1 MAFYPHLVIPVLVSL
16 GLTWLIDKHLKKF
29 FFVFVFLYPVVSYSD
44 ENLASSKVFVE
55 KLGKQVVEKVSNTE
69 ITELERYNNF
79 KKLYLSSFDNYY
91 ISRFV
96 LGRYWKT
103 IDKGIQKKFVDSF
116 NNYIVATYAPKFKGW
131 EGTFKAVESLF
142 ENNYYNV
149 KMDILNKDG
158 PTLKMMWKMYLNKNK
173 EFKILDVNID
183 GVSMLVTQR
192 AEFLSVIK
200 NHPNGVNGLIDAMNK
215 KTDGS

>member
-1 MAFYPHLVIPVLVSL
+1 MN
-16 GLTWLIDKHLKKF
+16 TRRF
-29 FFVFVFLYPVVSYSD
+29 FFLFILLLPLSAISD
-44 ENLASSKVFVE
+44 ENIGKSKVFVE
-55 KLGKQVVEKVSNTE
+55 KLGKEVVEKVSNTD
-69 ITELERYNNF
+69 ISDIERYNNF
-79 KKLYLSSFDNYY
+79 KQLYLSSFDNYY

-103 IDKGIQKKFVDSF
+103 IDKGVQKKFVDSF

-131 EGTFKAVESLF
+131 EGTFKAVDSLL

-149 KMDILNKDG
+149 KMDILNEDG

-200 NHPNGVNGLIDAMNK
+200 NHPNGVVGLIDAMNK
-215 KTDGS
+215 KTSGS

>member
-1 MAFYPHLVIPVLVSL
+1 MLKRLLISL
-16 GLTWLIDKHLKKF
+16 
-29 FFVFVFLYPVVSYSD
+29 FFVVPTVINSD
-44 ENLASSKVFVE
+44 EISKSKVFVE
-55 KLGKQVVEKVSNTE
+55 NLGKEVVEKVSNLSISDATRHE
-69 ITELERYNNF
+69 NF
-79 KKLYLSSFDNYY
+79 KRLYLSTFDNYY

-103 IDKGIQKKFVDSF
+103 IDKNLQKQFVNSF
-116 NNYIVATYAPKFKGW
+116 NKYIVATYAPKFKGW
-131 EGTFKAVESLF
+131 EGTFKATDSLL

-149 KMDILNKDG
+149 KMDIVNKDG
-158 PTLKMMWKMYLNKNK
+158 PTLKMMWKMYRNNRG

-200 NHPNGVNGLIDAMNK
+200 NNPDGVKGLIIAMEEK
-215 KTDGS
+215 SGS

>member
-1 MAFYPHLVIPVLVSL
+1 M
-16 GLTWLIDKHLKKF
+16 HLKKF
-29 FFVFVFLYPVVSYSD
+29 FFVLVFLYPVVSYSD

>member
-1 MAFYPHLVIPVLVSL
+1 MHFKKLFLVLVLFYPAI
-16 GLTWLIDKHLKKF
+16 
-29 FFVFVFLYPVVSYSD
+29 SYSD
-44 ENLASSKVFVE
+44 ENIGKSKIFVE

-69 ITELERYNNF
+69 ITEQERYNNF
-79 KKLYLSSFDNYY
+79 KTLYLSSFDNYY

-103 IDKGIQKKFVDSF
+103 IDKGIQQQFVDSF

-158 PTLKMMWKMYLNKNK
+158 PTLKMMWKIYINKNE

-200 NHPNGVNGLIDAMNK
+200 NHPNGVKGLIDAMNK
-215 KTDGS
+215 KTAGS

>member
-1 MAFYPHLVIPVLVSL
+1 M
-16 GLTWLIDKHLKKF
+16 HLKKF
-29 FFVFVFLYPVVSYSD
+29 FFVLIFLYPVVSYSD

-103 IDKGIQKKFVDSF
+103 IDKGVQKKFVDSF

-215 KTDGS
+215 KTDDS

>member
-1 MAFYPHLVIPVLVSL
+1 M
-16 GLTWLIDKHLKKF
+16 HLKKF
-29 FFVFVFLYPVVSYSD
+29 FFVLIFLYPVVSYSD

-215 KTDGS
+215 KTDDS

>member
-1 MAFYPHLVIPVLVSL
+1 M
-16 GLTWLIDKHLKKF
+16 HLKKF
-29 FFVFVFLYPVVSYSD
+29 FFVLIFLYPLVSYSD

>member
-1 MAFYPHLVIPVLVSL
+1 M
-16 GLTWLIDKHLKKF
+16 HLKKF
-29 FFVFVFLYPVVSYSD
+29 FFALIFLYPLVSYSD
-44 ENLASSKVFVE
+44 ENLVSSKVFVE

>member
-1 MAFYPHLVIPVLVSL
+1 MHFKKLFLVLVLFYPVI
-16 GLTWLIDKHLKKF
+16 
-29 FFVFVFLYPVVSYSD
+29 SYSD
-44 ENLASSKVFVE
+44 ENIGKSKIFVE

-69 ITELERYNNF
+69 ITEQERYNNF
-79 KKLYLSSFDNYY
+79 KTLYLSSFDNYY

-103 IDKGIQKKFVDSF
+103 IDKGIQKQFVDSF

-149 KMDILNKDG
+149 KMDILNEDG
-158 PTLKMMWKMYLNKNK
+158 PTLKMMWKIYINKNE

-200 NHPNGVNGLIDAMNK
+200 NHPNGVKGLIDAMNK
-215 KTDGS
+215 KIAGS

>member
-1 MAFYPHLVIPVLVSL
+1 M
-16 GLTWLIDKHLKKF
+16 HLKKF
-29 FFVFVFLYPVVSYSD
+29 FFALIFLYPLVSYSD
-44 ENLASSKVFVE
+44 ENLVSSKVFVE
-55 KLGKQVVEKVSNTE
+55 KLGQQVVEKVSNTE

>member
-1 MAFYPHLVIPVLVSL
+1 M
-16 GLTWLIDKHLKKF
+16 LKR
-29 FFVFVFLYPVVSYSD
+29 FFVYILISFIASSTSADTLS
-44 ENLASSKVFVE
+44 SSKVFVE
-55 KLGKQVVEKVSNTE
+55 KLGKEVIEKVSNTLISDE
-69 ITELERYNNF
+69 ERHENF

-103 IDKGIQKKFVDSF
+103 IDKGARIKFVESF
-116 NNYIVATYAPKFKGW
+116 NKYIVDTYAPKFKGW
-131 EGTFKAVESLF
+131 EGTFKATDSLI

-149 KMDILNKDG
+149 KMDILNKEG
-158 PTLKMMWKMYLNKNK
+158 PTLKMIWKMYLNKNK

-183 GVSMLVTQR
+183 GISMLITQR

-200 NHPNGVNGLIDAMNK
+200 NNPNGVKGLIEALNK
-215 KTDGS
+215 KNSG

>member
-1 MAFYPHLVIPVLVSL
+1 M
-16 GLTWLIDKHLKKF
+16 HLKKF
-29 FFVFVFLYPVVSYSD
+29 FFVLICLYPLVSYSD
-44 ENLASSKVFVE
+44 ANLASSKVFVE

>member
-1 MAFYPHLVIPVLVSL
+1 MHF
-16 GLTWLIDKHLKKF
+16 KKF
-29 FFVFVFLYPVVSYSD
+29 FFVLVFLYPLISYSD

-103 IDKGIQKKFVDSF
+103 IDKGVQKKFVDSF

>member
-1 MAFYPHLVIPVLVSL
+1 MRFKKLFLVLILFYPVIS
-16 GLTWLIDKHLKKF
+16 H
-29 FFVFVFLYPVVSYSD
+29 SD
-44 ENLASSKVFVE
+44 ENIGKSKLFVE

-69 ITELERYNNF
+69 ITEQERYNNF
-79 KKLYLSSFDNYY
+79 KTLYIYSFDNYY

-103 IDKGIQKKFVDSF
+103 IDKGIQKQFVNSF

-158 PTLKMMWKMYLNKNK
+158 PTLKMMWKIYINKNE

-200 NHPNGVNGLIDAMNK
+200 NHPNGVKGLIDAMDK
-215 KTDGS
+215 KTAGS

>member
-1 MAFYPHLVIPVLVSL
+1 M
-16 GLTWLIDKHLKKF
+16 HLKKF
-29 FFVFVFLYPVVSYSD
+29 FFVLIFLYPLVSYSD

-215 KTDGS
+215 KTDDS

>member
-1 MAFYPHLVIPVLVSL
+1 MNIRS
-16 GLTWLIDKHLKKF
+16 F
-29 FFVFVFLYPVVSYSD
+29 FFSFILFIPLSAISD
-44 ENLASSKVFVE
+44 ENIDKSKVFLE
-55 KLGKQVVEKVSNTE
+55 KLGKQVVEKVSNTDISE
-69 ITELERYNNF
+69 IERYNNF
-79 KKLYLSSFDNYY
+79 KQLYLSSFDNYY

-103 IDKGIQKKFVDSF
+103 IDKGIQKQFVDSF
-116 NNYIVATYAPKFKGW
+116 NKYIVATYAPKFKGW
-131 EGTFKAVESLF
+131 EGTFKAVDSLL

-149 KMDILNKDG
+149 KMDILNEDG

-200 NHPNGVNGLIDAMNK
+200 NHPNGVVGLIDAMNK
-215 KTDGS
+215 KTSGS

>member
-1 MAFYPHLVIPVLVSL
+1 MFLKRFLPLIIFIIFP
-16 GLTWLIDKHLKKF
+16 LTT
-29 FFVFVFLYPVVSYSD
+29 SSD
-44 ENLASSKVFVE
+44 ENLSKSKVFLE
-55 KLGKQVVEKVSNTE
+55 KLGQEVIEKVSNID
-69 ITELERYNNF
+69 ITDSERQNNF

-91 ISRFV
+91 ISKFV

-103 IDKGIQKKFVDSF
+103 IDKQVQKKFVDSF

-131 EGTFKAVESLF
+131 EGTFKAVDSQI

-149 KMDILNKDG
+149 KMNVINKEG
-158 PTLKMMWKMYLNKNK
+158 PKMKMMWKLYINKNNK
-173 EFKILDVNID
+173 FKILDVNLE

-200 NHPNGVNGLIDAMNK
+200 NHPQGVFGLIDAMNK
-215 KTDGS
+215 RASAVGS

>member
-1 MAFYPHLVIPVLVSL
+1 M
-16 GLTWLIDKHLKKF
+16 HLKKF
-29 FFVFVFLYPVVSYSD
+29 FFVLFFLYPLVSYSD

>member
-1 MAFYPHLVIPVLVSL
+1 MNIRR
-16 GLTWLIDKHLKKF
+16 F
-29 FFVFVFLYPVVSYSD
+29 FFSFILLFPLSAISD
-44 ENLASSKVFVE
+44 ENIGKSKIFIE
-55 KLGKQVVEKVSNTE
+55 KLGKQVVEKVSNTDISE
-69 ITELERYNNF
+69 VERYNNF
-79 KKLYLSSFDNYY
+79 KQLYLSSFDNYY

-103 IDKGIQKKFVDSF
+103 IDKGIQKQFVDSF
-116 NNYIVATYAPKFKGW
+116 NKYIVATYAPKFKGW
-131 EGTFKAVESLF
+131 EGTFKAVDSLL

-149 KMDILNKDG
+149 KMDILNEDG

-200 NHPNGVNGLIDAMNK
+200 NHPNGVVGLIDAMNK
-215 KTDGS
+215 KTSGS

>member
-1 MAFYPHLVIPVLVSL
+1 MRFKKLFLVLILFYPVIS
-16 GLTWLIDKHLKKF
+16 H
-29 FFVFVFLYPVVSYSD
+29 SD
-44 ENLASSKVFVE
+44 ENIGKSKLFVE

-69 ITELERYNNF
+69 ITEQERYNNF
-79 KKLYLSSFDNYY
+79 KTLYLSSFDNYY

-103 IDKGIQKKFVDSF
+103 IDKGILKQFVDSF

-158 PTLKMMWKMYLNKNK
+158 PTLKMMWKIYINKNE

-200 NHPNGVNGLIDAMNK
+200 NHPNGVKGLIDAMDK
-215 KTDGS
+215 KTAGS

>member
-1 MAFYPHLVIPVLVSL
+1 MNFR
-16 GLTWLIDKHLKKF
+16 KF
-29 FFVFVFLYPVVSYSD
+29 FFSLLFLLPLTAISD
-44 ENLASSKVFVE
+44 ENLGNSKIFVE
-55 KLGKQVVEKVSNTE
+55 KLGKEVVEKVSNTD
-69 ITELERYNNF
+69 ITEIERYNNF
-79 KKLYLSSFDNYY
+79 KQLYLSSFDNYY

-103 IDKGIQKKFVDSF
+103 IDKAIQKQFVDSF

-131 EGTFKAVESLF
+131 EGTFKAVDSLL

-149 KMDILNKDG
+149 KMDILNEDG

-200 NHPNGVNGLIDAMNK
+200 NHPNGVIGLIDAMNK
-215 KTDGS
+215 KTSDL

>member
-1 MAFYPHLVIPVLVSL
+1 MRFKKLFLALILFYPVIS
-16 GLTWLIDKHLKKF
+16 H
-29 FFVFVFLYPVVSYSD
+29 SD
-44 ENLASSKVFVE
+44 ENIGKSKLFVE

-69 ITELERYNNF
+69 ITEQERYNNF
-79 KKLYLSSFDNYY
+79 KTLYLSSFDNYY

-103 IDKGIQKKFVDSF
+103 IDKGIQKQFVNSF

-158 PTLKMMWKMYLNKNK
+158 PTLKMMWKIYINKNE

-200 NHPNGVNGLIDAMNK
+200 NHPNGVKGLIDAMNK
-215 KTDGS
+215 KTAGS

>member
-1 MAFYPHLVIPVLVSL
+1 MYF
-16 GLTWLIDKHLKKF
+16 KKF
-29 FFVFVFLYPVVSYSD
+29 FFVLFFLYPFTTNSD
-44 ENLASSKVFVE
+44 DNIGKSKIFVE

-69 ITELERYNNF
+69 ITEQERYNNF
-79 KKLYLSSFDNYY
+79 KQLYLSSFDNYY

-103 IDKGIQKKFVDSF
+103 IDKVIQKQFVASF

-131 EGTFKAVESLF
+131 EGTFKAVDSLL

-149 KMDILNKDG
+149 KMDILIKDG

-200 NHPNGVNGLIDAMNK
+200 NHPNGVEGLIDAMNK
-215 KTDGS
+215 KVTGS

>member
-1 MAFYPHLVIPVLVSL
+1 M
-16 GLTWLIDKHLKKF
+16 KKS
-29 FFVFVFLYPVVSYSD
+29 PIQKSQ
-44 ENLASSKVFVE
+44 E
-55 KLGKQVVEKVSNTE
+55 Q
-69 ITELERYNNF
+69 ERHNNF
-79 KKLYLSSFDNYY
+79 KKLYLTSFDNYY

-103 IDKGIQKKFVDSF
+103 IDKGIQKQFVDSF

-158 PTLKMMWKMYLNKNK
+158 PTLKMMWKMYFDKNK
-173 EFKILDVNID
+173 EFKIL
-183 GVSMLVTQR
+183 R
-192 AEFLSVIK
+192 CK
-200 NHPNGVNGLIDAMNK
+200 Y
-215 KTDGS
+215 

>member
-1 MAFYPHLVIPVLVSL
+1 M
-16 GLTWLIDKHLKKF
+16 HLKKF
-29 FFVFVFLYPVVSYSD
+29 FFALIFLYPLVSHSD

-103 IDKGIQKKFVDSF
+103 IDKGVQKKFVDSF

>member
-1 MAFYPHLVIPVLVSL
+1 MLKRFSVLIFI
-16 GLTWLIDKHLKKF
+16 TFI
-29 FFVFVFLYPVVSYSD
+29 
-44 ENLASSKVFVE
+44 ASSTSADTISNSKIFVE
-55 KLGKQVVEKVSNTE
+55 KLGKEVVEKVSNTS
-69 ITELERYNNF
+69 ISDKERHENF

-103 IDKGIQKKFVDSF
+103 IDKRAQIKFVESF
-116 NNYIVATYAPKFKGW
+116 NKYIVDTYAPKFKGW
-131 EGTFKAVESLF
+131 EGTFKATDSLI

-149 KMDILNKDG
+149 KMDILNKEG
-158 PTLKMMWKMYLNKNK
+158 PTLKMIWKMYLNKNK

-183 GVSMLVTQR
+183 GISMLITQR

-200 NHPNGVNGLIDAMNK
+200 NNPNGVNGLIEALNK
-215 KTDGS
+215 KNSG

>member
-1 MAFYPHLVIPVLVSL
+1 M
-16 GLTWLIDKHLKKF
+16 HLKKF
-29 FFVFVFLYPVVSYSD
+29 FFVLIFLYPVVSYSD

-215 KTDGS
+215 KTDGT

>member
-1 MAFYPHLVIPVLVSL
+1 M
-16 GLTWLIDKHLKKF
+16 HLKKF
-29 FFVFVFLYPVVSYSD
+29 FFVLIFLYPVVSYSD

-55 KLGKQVVEKVSNTE
+55 KLGQQVVEKVSNTE

>member
-1 MAFYPHLVIPVLVSL
+1 M
-16 GLTWLIDKHLKKF
+16 HLKKI
-29 FFVFVFLYPVVSYSD
+29 FFVLIFLYPVVSYSD
-44 ENLASSKVFVE
+44 DNLASSKVFVE

>member
-1 MAFYPHLVIPVLVSL
+1 M
-16 GLTWLIDKHLKKF
+16 HLKKF
-29 FFVFVFLYPVVSYSD
+29 FFALIFLYPVVSHSD

-55 KLGKQVVEKVSNTE
+55 QLGKQVVEKVSNTE

-173 EFKILDVNID
+173 EFKILDVNIMKIR
-183 GVSMLVTQR
+183 S
-192 AEFLSVIK
+192 F
-200 NHPNGVNGLIDAMNK
+200 
-215 KTDGS
+215 